1 VLGLAAHFAGA
12 ALIAVGL
19 GAPQLAPFAEYLQ
32 HSAALADRAARGVVA
47 LDRASWPRHFFPD
60 LLGTPVG
67 GTAFAPAQPPPN
79 YEAANLGYVGALAL
93 AVALAALPRALRD
106 ARTLWLVVIGAAWV
120 LWAHDIL
127 GVGGVVARL
136 PLLARIP
143 VSTSQAPWAF
153 AVATCAAFQLHA
165 WLVRPAERAWLEAA
179 AVACAGLACFALF
192 RIGAESFVEDAATRL
207 RATPAALASS
217 AAHVQFVSLTYLAG
231 LAACS
236 ALPLLLGRT
245 ARLAAIAIVLAL
257 AFAQSGGLLAG
268 YNTSC
273 EDRYVFPRPPQLER
287 VIDLARG
294 ERMLIVGRDGLL
306 SCSNLAYGVDQ
317 PAVYDGLEI
326 RSYVELY
333 TAVFRAGDGWRQ
345 PTRANRPALDLF
357 GVRWLLVKLGDAERG
372 APGSPWAAAIAGTS
386 SVLAWHGRAGEFD
399 VFESKQSRGRQWLV
413 SSARTAS
420 DEQQSLALATR
431 QDFAAYESV
440 VLGPDLPGS
449 FEVRTSASA
458 ARGTVHEV
466 EREPA
471 RVVLD
476 VESGAPA
483 YLVLTLPH
491 YPGWSATLDGHPA
504 PIARANHAFT
514 ALDVPA
520 GTHRVEL
527 RYEPASWRIGLWIA
541 AASFALGLAAVWSS
555 SRRLGAAA
563 GA

>member
-1 VLGLAAHFAGA
+1 
-12 ALIAVGL
+12 
-19 GAPQLAPFAEYLQ
+19 
-32 HSAALADRAARGVVA
+32 
-47 LDRASWPRHFFPD
+47 
-60 LLGTPVG
+60 
-67 GTAFAPAQPPPN
+67 
-79 YEAANLGYVGALAL
+79 
-93 AVALAALPRALRD
+93 
-106 ARTLWLVVIGAAWV
+106 
-120 LWAHDIL
+120 
-127 GVGGVVARL
+127 
-136 PLLARIP
+136 
-143 VSTSQAPWAF
+143 
-153 AVATCAAFQLHA
+153 
-165 WLVRPAERAWLEAA
+165 
-179 AVACAGLACFALF
+179 
-192 RIGAESFVEDAATRL
+192 
-207 RATPAALASS
+207 
-217 AAHVQFVSLTYLAG
+217 
-231 LAACS
+231 
-236 ALPLLLGRT
+236 
-245 ARLAAIAIVLAL
+245 
-257 AFAQSGGLLAG
+257 
-268 YNTSC
+268 
-273 EDRYVFPRPPQLER
+273 
-287 VIDLARG
+287 
-294 ERMLIVGRDGLL
+294 
-306 SCSNLAYGVDQ
+306 
-317 PAVYDGLEI
+317 
-326 RSYVELY
+326 
-333 TAVFRAGDGWRQ
+333 
-345 PTRANRPALDLF
+345 
-357 GVRWLLVKLGDAERG
+357 
-372 APGSPWAAAIAGTS
+372 
-386 SVLAWHGRAGEFD
+386 
-399 VFESKQSRGRQWLV
+399 V